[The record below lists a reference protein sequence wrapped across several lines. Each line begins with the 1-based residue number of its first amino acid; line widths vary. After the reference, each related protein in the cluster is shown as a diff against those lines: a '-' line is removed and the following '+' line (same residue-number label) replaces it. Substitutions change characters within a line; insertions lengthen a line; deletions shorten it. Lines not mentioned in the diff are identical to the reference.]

1 MDNKTNNQHT
11 KLNNIFVEK
20 NPFDYADVMQPC
32 NINLKDEVF
41 YNVIPSNF
49 NFNEDEYLE
58 VLPNNFKFHDE
69 DLFEDM
75 TLGRSCLFKPEK
87 TEIMRNTFPF
97 IDRFFNIEGTN
108 LYSESKE
115 RKKSDISEYCPPK
128 QNEETLSEND
138 KLVTRLNYIE
148 NDLLEKSIMPE
159 NSSSHLK
166 SNFSVNL
173 KLAEKYL
180 TGSIVSLMNAIGKPL
195 SFDEIKESILPKFD
209 SLRKSNGSK
218 YNTNFDKALNSTL
231 ISGKIFFKPNNE
243 WFYREKEALDYIL
256 QITEKEMNTAFN
268 KSIDDKKS
276 RMINKKDASI
286 SGNLSSTANT
296 YSASKEFSIKN
307 SNYDRKMSNS
317 NNIISN
323 PPNNIF
329 VVNKNEEIVN
339 KDLNLPL
346 FNGKKKR
353 LDKKSADKVKN
364 SFFKKINTQL
374 LQVYKLLD
382 EYLLKVNDSN
392 DTRENK
398 EIFRSIR
405 NKGDFNFLK
414 EIEDMNSIAGV
425 ITCLKFFKSLSKFIV

>member
-11 KLNNIFVEK
+11 KLNNIFIET
-20 NPFDYADVMQPC
+20 NPYDYANVMQPSK
-32 NINLKDEVF
+32 IDFKDEVF

-58 VLPNNFKFHDE
+58 VLPNNFKFYDE
-69 DLFEDM
+69 DFFEDM

-87 TEIMRNTFPF
+87 TEIMRNTLPF
-97 IDRFFNIEGTN
+97 IDRFFSIEGAN
-108 LYSESKE
+108 LYSE
-115 RKKSDISEYCPPK
+115 RKKSDVSEYCPPK
-128 QNEETLSEND
+128 QTEETLSENE

-180 TGSIVSLMNAIGKPL
+180 TGSIISLMNSIGKPL
-195 SFDEIKESILPKFD
+195 SFDEIKENILPKFD
-209 SLRKSNGSK
+209 TLRKSNGSK
-218 YNTNFDKALNSTL
+218 YNTNFEKALNSTL
-231 ISGKIFFKPNNE
+231 ISGKIFFKANNE
-243 WFYREKEALDYIL
+243 WFFREKEALDYIL

-276 RMINKKDASI
+276 RLINKKDNSI

-296 YSASKEFSIKN
+296 YSASKEYSIKN

-329 VVNKNEEIVN
+329 LVKQNEEIVQ
-339 KDLNLPL
+339 KDSSLPI

-382 EYLLKVNDSN
+382 EYLLKVNDTS
-392 DTRENK
+392 DTRGNK
-398 EIFRSIR
+398 EIFRTIK

-425 ITCLKFFKSLSKFIV
+425 ITCLKYFKSLSKLIS